1 MQTKPS
7 FFKKFSV
14 YSDRRALT
22 MLLLGF
28 AAGMPLLLI
37 FSTLSLWLSE
47 AGIEK
52 KTVTMFSWA
61 ALGYSFKF
69 VWAPLIDSLP
79 LPYLSRTLGKRRAWL
94 LLAQVL
100 VIVAIIAMGSIDPQ
114 NPQQLAAMAMAA
126 VLLGFSA
133 ATQDIVIDAYR
144 IEIAPNDHAM
154 QTVMSSTYTVG
165 YRLGLI
171 AAGAG
176 SLLLA
181 EYWGS
186 TKAHYLY
193 DAWRNT
199 YWVMAAMMATGLATT
214 LWMREPEHQKQL
226 APVKAQHS
234 LRLLALFLVSVSVFV
249 AVFRHVGALLPAA
262 DNAPLQAFAWESLR
276 LGASLVAAAGAGCLA
291 VKCRLAPSELVR
303 QTWIAP
309 VADFFHRYG
318 KRAILLLALIG
329 LYRVS
334 DIVAGVISNVFYD
347 NMGFSKEEIAYAVK
361 SFGIVMSIAGGFVGG
376 LLAQK
381 YKIMSMM
388 MLGAIA
394 TAATNLL
401 FILLALRGH
410 DVPLMYLAVGIDNL
424 AGGFASTVF
433 VVFLSGLTN
442 IRFTAVQYALLSSL
456 MTLSPKILGG
466 YSGAMASQLG
476 YPAFFLLTALMGV
489 PILLLVYLTNRY
501 IIKPSS

>member
-14 YSDRRALT
+14 YSDRRAFT

-79 LPYLSRTLGKRRAWL
+79 LPYLSRALGKRRAWL
-94 LLAQVL
+94 FLAQVL
-100 VIVAIIAMGSIDPQ
+100 VIAAIIAMGSIDPQ

-176 SLLLA
+176 SLL
-181 EYWGS
+181 
-186 TKAHYLY
+186 
-193 DAWRNT
+193 
-199 YWVMAAMMATGLATT
+199 
-214 LWMREPEHQKQL
+214 
-226 APVKAQHS
+226 
-234 LRLLALFLVSVSVFV
+234 
-249 AVFRHVGALLPAA
+249 
-262 DNAPLQAFAWESLR
+262 
-276 LGASLVAAAGAGCLA
+276 
-291 VKCRLAPSELVR
+291 
-303 QTWIAP
+303 
-309 VADFFHRYG
+309 
-318 KRAILLLALIG
+318 
-329 LYRVS
+329 
-334 DIVAGVISNVFYD
+334 
-347 NMGFSKEEIAYAVK
+347 
-361 SFGIVMSIAGGFVGG
+361 
-376 LLAQK
+376 
-381 YKIMSMM
+381 
-388 MLGAIA
+388 
-394 TAATNLL
+394 
-401 FILLALRGH
+401 
-410 DVPLMYLAVGIDNL
+410 
-424 AGGFASTVF
+424 
-433 VVFLSGLTN
+433 
-442 IRFTAVQYALLSSL
+442 
-456 MTLSPKILGG
+456 
-466 YSGAMASQLG
+466 
-476 YPAFFLLTALMGV
+476 
-489 PILLLVYLTNRY
+489 
-501 IIKPSS
+501 

>member
-14 YSDRRALT
+14 YSDRRAFT

-79 LPYLSRTLGKRRAWL
+79 LPYLSRVLGKRRAWL
-94 LLAQVL
+94 FLAQVL

-199 YWVMAAMMATGLATT
+199 YWVMAAMMAAGLATT
-214 LWMREPEHQKQL
+214 LWMREPEHQKQP

-234 LRLLALFLVSVSVFV
+234 LRLLALI
-249 AVFRHVGALLPAA
+249 
-262 DNAPLQAFAWESLR
+262 
-276 LGASLVAAAGAGCLA
+276 
-291 VKCRLAPSELVR
+291 
-303 QTWIAP
+303 T
-309 VADFFHRYG
+309 HRC
-318 KRAILLLALIG
+318 KP
-329 LYRVS
+329 
-334 DIVAGVISNVFYD
+334 
-347 NMGFSKEEIAYAVK
+347 
-361 SFGIVMSIAGGFVGG
+361 
-376 LLAQK
+376 
-381 YKIMSMM
+381 
-388 MLGAIA
+388 
-394 TAATNLL
+394 
-401 FILLALRGH
+401 LRGKACVWAH
-410 DVPLMYLAVGIDNL
+410 RWPPPQ
-424 AGGFASTVF
+424 
-433 VVFLSGLTN
+433 
-442 IRFTAVQYALLSSL
+442 VQA
-456 MTLSPKILGG
+456 
-466 YSGAMASQLG
+466 AW
-476 YPAFFLLTALMGV
+476 
-489 PILLLVYLTNRY
+489 R
-501 IIKPSS
+501 

>member
-14 YSDRRALT
+14 YSDRRAFT

-100 VIVAIIAMGSIDPQ
+100 VV
-114 NPQQLAAMAMAA
+114 
-126 VLLGFSA
+126 
-133 ATQDIVIDAYR
+133 
-144 IEIAPNDHAM
+144 
-154 QTVMSSTYTVG
+154 
-165 YRLGLI
+165 I

-199 YWVMAAMMATGLATT
+199 YWVMAAMMVIGLATT
-214 LWMREPEHQKQL
+214 LWMREPEHQKQP

-276 LGASLVAAAGAGCLA
+276 LGASLAAAAGAGCLA

-309 VADFFHRYG
+309 VADFFHRFG

-501 IIKPSS
+501 IIKPLS

>member
-14 YSDRRALT
+14 YSDRRAFT

-79 LPYLSRTLGKRRAWL
+79 LPYLSRVLGKRRAWL
-94 LLAQVL
+94 FLAQVL
-100 VIVAIIAMGSIDPQ
+100 VIAAIITMGSIDPQ

-199 YWVMAAMMATGLATT
+199 YWVMAAMMAIGLATT
-214 LWMREPEHQKQL
+214 LWMREPEHQKQP

-276 LGASLVAAAGAGCLA
+276 LGASLAAAAGAGCLA

-309 VADFFHRYG
+309 VADW
-318 KRAILLLALIG
+318 